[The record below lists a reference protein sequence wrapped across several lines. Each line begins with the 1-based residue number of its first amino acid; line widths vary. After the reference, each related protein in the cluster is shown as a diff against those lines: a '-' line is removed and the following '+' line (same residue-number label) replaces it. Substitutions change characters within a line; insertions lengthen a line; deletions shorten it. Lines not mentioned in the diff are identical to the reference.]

1 MSHTMIELQAVM
13 EDAVDECIT
22 HVHRGG
28 LPFVG
33 VLVNDTGVISG
44 FGVNRVRE
52 TGDSTAHAEI
62 VAMRDAMATQ
72 GLENLAGTSLLA
84 TGEPCGLCYRF
95 AIDHQ
100 VETIFVAVDRDA
112 VADSGF
118 DYRASYRA
126 LGISDGQR
134 AGLIHLLPVERGVE
148 PFARY
153 LQANTNSEPTRVLSH
168 NQLKGTS

>member
-1 MSHTMIELQAVM
+1 MSHSRIELQAVM

-22 HVHRGG
+22 HVDRGG

-33 VLVNDTGVISG
+33 VLVKGTDVISG

-52 TGDSTAHAEI
+52 TGDPTAHAEI
-62 VAMRDAMATQ
+62 VAMRDAMAAQ
-72 GLENLAGTSLLA
+72 GSEDLAGTSLLA

-112 VADSGF
+112 VADWGF
-118 DYRASYRA
+118 DYRASYRP

-153 LQANTNSEPTRVLSH
+153 LQVNTKSEPTNVRSH